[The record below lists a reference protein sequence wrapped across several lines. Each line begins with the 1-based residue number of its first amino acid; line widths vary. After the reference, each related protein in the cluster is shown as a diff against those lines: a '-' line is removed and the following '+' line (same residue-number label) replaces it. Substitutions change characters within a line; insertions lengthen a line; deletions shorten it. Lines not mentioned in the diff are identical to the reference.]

1 MVCVGVILLGLVSYG
16 GLAVDLLPD
25 IGTPRITLITRAD
38 GLAPTEIES
47 EVTRL
52 IEGAVSG
59 VQGQQ
64 RVVSVSREGM
74 SVVTATFPW
83 GVDLDIAALHVRE
96 AVDGV
101 IEDLPET
108 ADRPT
113 VLRWDPGSEPV
124 MGVAVAGPTTLA
136 GLRELVE
143 AVLVSRLEQVE
154 GIAGAQVTGGAE
166 REIEVNLDAGR
177 LELFG
182 ITVNQVRSA
191 LEQANSSA
199 ASGNV
204 LRGDFAYAVRVIGE
218 FLEVQDIA
226 SVPVGQTA

>member
-1 MVCVGVILLGLVSYG
+1 MVCVGVMLLGLVSYG

-166 REIEVNLDAGR
+166 R
-177 LELFG
+177 
-182 ITVNQVRSA
+182 
-191 LEQANSSA
+191 
-199 ASGNV
+199 
-204 LRGDFAYAVRVIGE
+204 
-218 FLEVQDIA
+218 
-226 SVPVGQTA
+226 